1 LNKDFKSLKVEKN
14 GTGHVCTELSQRFEN
29 ILRNCFLFQKCV
41 ITEREFFFEKKEI
54 KFVNQQKTNEMTA
67 MKF

>member
-1 LNKDFKSLKVEKN
+1 MHWTLTKVW
-14 GTGHVCTELSQRFEN
+14 N
-29 ILRNCFLFQKCV
+29 ILRNSFFFQKCV